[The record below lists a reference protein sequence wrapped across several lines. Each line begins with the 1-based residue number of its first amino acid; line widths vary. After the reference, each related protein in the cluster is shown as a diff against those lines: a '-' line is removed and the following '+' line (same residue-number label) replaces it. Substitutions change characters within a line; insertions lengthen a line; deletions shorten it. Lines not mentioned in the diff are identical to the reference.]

1 MVLFLA
7 QRDFNL
13 LIVHVKFDLIFGV
26 VDMLIEIFVSEQ
38 LVILFC
44 PSHDFLP
51 DIFVLTQIRRL
62 EEK

>member
-1 MVLFLA
+1 MSNLISYLVFLSLRDMVL
-7 QRDFNL
+7 
-13 LIVHVKFDLIFGV
+13 
-26 VDMLIEIFVSEQ
+26 DMLIEIFVSEQ